1 MAPMSITDAMFLL
14 AERREQPMH
23 VGGLQ
28 LFELP
33 PGADQEW
40 VQSLYGKVLEDTE
53 VSPLFRQRPHR
64 PVSSL
69 GAWSWQLDQDVD
81 MEHHVRHSALPRPGR
96 VRELLALV
104 SRLHGSLLDRQRP
117 MWEAHV
123 IEGLQGRRF
132 AVYTKIHHSLVD
144 GVSALRL
151 LEASLS
157 TDSEREDVPSP
168 WCYQPPSSESPS
180 PSGVQAVV
188 ELSKSAWRTAGEIAG
203 LGPMAVK
210 AAAKSLVDQSSY
222 LPSLAPKTILN
233 KPITGARR
241 YAAQSWPLDRI
252 KSVAKA
258 SGATV
263 NDVVLAMCA
272 SALRNYLDSLGAL
285 PEAPLIAM
293 TPVSLRRDSNEIGG
307 NAVGAIL
314 ANLATDVTD
323 PGKRLVAIHDSM
335 EQGKQ
340 SLRQMTPTQVML
352 SSGITLMPMVLSTIA
367 GVRRIASPA
376 YNLVISNVPGPQQPL
391 YWNRARLEGVYPM
404 SIPMDGQALN
414 ITVTSY
420 NGNMDFGLT
429 GCRRTVPH
437 LQRLLE
443 YLETGLAE
451 LESAAGLARTG
462 ARSQAR
468 KSPV

>member
-1 MAPMSITDAMFLL
+1 MAPMPITDAVFLL

-40 VQSLYGKVLEDTE
+40 VQTLYGKVLADSE
-53 VSPLFRQRPHR
+53 VSPMFRRRPYR
-64 PVSSL
+64 PVTSL
-69 GAWSWQLDQDVD
+69 GALSWQNDPDVD
-81 MEHHVRHSALPRPGR
+81 IEHHVRHSALPRPGR
-96 VRELLALV
+96 VRELLELT
-104 SRLHGSLLDRQRP
+104 SRLHGSPLDRRRP
-117 MWEAHV
+117 LWEAHV

-157 TDSEREDVPSP
+157 TDAGREDVPSP
-168 WCYQPPSSESPS
+168 WTYQPEPRDSPAPSA
-180 PSGVQAVV
+180 GHGIM
-188 ELSKSAWRTAGEIAG
+188 ELPRSALRTVGEIAG
-203 LGPMAVK
+203 LGPMAVRSAVK
-210 AAAKSLVDQSSY
+210 TLMDQSSH
-222 LPSLAPKTILN
+222 LPSMAPKTILN
-233 KPITGARR
+233 TPITGARR
-241 YAAQSWPLDRI
+241 YAAQSWPLPRI
-252 KSVAKA
+252 KAVAKA
-258 SGATV
+258 SGATL
-263 NDVVLAMCA
+263 NDVVLAMCS
-272 SALRNYLDSLGAL
+272 SALRAYLDSLGAL

-293 TPVSLRRDSNEIGG
+293 TPVSLRREATDIGG

-323 PGKRLVAIHDSM
+323 PGKRLTAIHESM

-340 SLRQMTPTQVML
+340 SLRQMTQTQVML
-352 SSGITLMPMVLSTIA
+352 TSAVTLMPMVMSTIP
-367 GVRRIASPA
+367 GIRRMAAPA
-376 YNLVISNVPGPQQPL
+376 YNLVISNVPGPTQPL
-391 YWNRARLEGVYPM
+391 YWNRAKLEGVYPL

-420 NGNMDFGLT
+420 NGNMAFGLT

-437 LQRLLE
+437 LQRLHE

-451 LESAAGLARTG
+451 LETAAA
-462 ARSQAR
+462 S
-468 KSPV
+468 